1 MAGSN
6 YEVNIKLD
14 IKQAKSQ
21 LKELEDRIARL
32 NRLALRGKAS
42 KQILKTDRDA
52 LALKIKENRVQDQ
65 KIKKDR
71 LELKIAKDN
80 LRVEQQSLN
89 IANRQ
94 AGGFNRGT
102 GGGAN
107 KSGGGGVLSGAL
119 ISG

>member
-89 IANRQ
+89 IANR
-94 AGGFNRGT
+94 
-102 GGGAN
+102 
-107 KSGGGGVLSGAL
+107 
-119 ISG
+119 